1 MKPGATAHLEIVRKG
16 ATQDIDVTVGTLKD
30 SKVAAKTT
38 GQAEK
43 GRLGLAVR
51 PLDAGGAEAGR
62 RRGGLLVEEV
72 AGPAARAGIQPGDVI
87 LSLNGTPV
95 KDAEQLRELVSKSGK
110 HVALLVQREEA
121 RIFVPVDLG

>member
-1 MKPGATAHLEIVRKG
+1 MRKG
-16 ATQDIDVTVGTLKD
+16 ATQDIEVTVGTLKD
-30 SKVAAKTT
+30 TKVAAKSS

-51 PLDAGGAEAGR
+51 PLAPEEQKQAGVE
-62 RRGGLLVEEV
+62 GGLVVEEV